1 MRKSKLNK
9 IEKEIR
15 NLLEKEELLTLE
27 EMELEVNKIM
37 EKYDTFIGMVATENN
52 QLRGMA
58 VFNKKGDVILGCM
71 AKAGREEMKVLF
83 KEEIEN
89 MIIDFNKQ
97 HNNISEVVN
106 LIDKIYV
113 EYPISELGIEVI
125 NNELVLEK
133 LEFDY

>member
-1 MRKSKLNK
+1 
-9 IEKEIR
+9 
-15 NLLEKEELLTLE
+15 
-27 EMELEVNKIM
+27 
-37 EKYDTFIGMVATENN
+37 
-52 QLRGMA
+52 
-58 VFNKKGDVILGCM
+58 M

-83 KEEIEN
+83 QEEIEN
-89 MIIDFNKQ
+89 MIVDFNKH